1 MATETDC
8 LVERD
13 YGGEL
18 LEITK
23 RCYEE
28 LKKTSE
34 MLVAEEKKMQAE
46 IQEMKAEIEKQK
58 GINQQLWRLS
68 SVVCVFASTRRDHQT
83 QKQKKCL
90 DLLSNVSTRLQYQ
103 CQVDPPWEFTKELY
117 DLRNLK

>member
-13 YGGEL
+13 YAGEL
-18 LEITK
+18 LETTK

-34 MLVAEEKKMQAE
+34 MLLVETQRMKDVTQKMQ
-46 IQEMKAEIEKQK
+46 AEIEKQK

-68 SVVCVFASTRRDHQT
+68 CVVYQFASARYDFLT

-90 DLLSNVSTRLQYQ
+90 DLLSNVSHRLQYQ
-103 CQVDPPWEFTKELY
+103 VGPPWEFTKELF
-117 DLRNLK
+117 DLRNLQ